1 MAMSVPIR
9 RSPLRTIYLSVL
21 IAAYYC
27 ISIEGFAAVQQHK
40 PIANHLTRGFYH
52 TGNPII
58 STSGPRRRH
67 GVATPLHVIQLPHFE
82 CATAAVMAGLG
93 DLLAQMQSH
102 KKEPK
107 KLLVFDLK
115 RTFQFMIKG
124 FGEGFL
130 WTLWYRWADRA
141 CFVVTHALTGD
152 MMTTSPLTRKCV
164 GTLVAVVMDLCLA
177 CPFIY
182 AFWDI
187 PFPALLRGT
196 PWRKIPKL
204 IRDKL
209 GEMLLA
215 SVKVWTPVN
224 IVIYNVPVHY
234 RSYFMSVADVFWQA
248 IVSSITTAAVD
259 EANKEE
265 PDAVTQT

>member
-1 MAMSVPIR
+1 MTDVTVTTTGER
-9 RSPLRTIYLSVL
+9 RLKTSL
-21 IAAYYC
+21 
-27 ISIEGFAAVQQHK
+27 
-40 PIANHLTRGFYH
+40 HL
-52 TGNPII
+52 
-58 STSGPRRRH
+58 
-67 GVATPLHVIQLPHFE
+67 LPTTE
-82 CATAAVMAGLG
+82 CATAAVMAGFG

-107 KLLVFDLK
+107 KLLVFDFA

-124 FGEGFL
+124 FGEGLL
-130 WTLWYRWADRA
+130 WTIWYRWADYSCVA
-141 CFVVTHALTGD
+141 VTQMLMGE
-152 MMTTSPLTRKCV
+152 MTSPLTRKCV

-187 PFPALLRGT
+187 PFPALLRGQ
-196 PWRKIPKL
+196 PLRQIPKL
-204 IRDKL
+204 IHDKL

-224 IVIYNVPVHY
+224 VVIYNVPVHY

-248 IVSSITTAAVD
+248 IVSSITSAPVADTRRLEVQGRDAAV
-259 EANKEE
+259 A
-265 PDAVTQT
+265 QHS